1 MKKNN
6 YTQYL
11 YFLPVFI
18 LIVFIFIYPLCYS
31 IMLSFFDWDLT
42 KPDQHRFIG
51 FQNFIDLFH
60 DPLFLPCIWHGLV
73 FTAFSVVFEYLVG
86 LTIALALNSRFAVL
100 RNVNKA
106 LLMLPWAVPIAI
118 NSMIWKFL
126 LSPNYGYLNQIFEV
140 LGFNGALTKNWFG
153 DMSTVLPT
161 IIVVNIWRSF
171 PFYTIVLTA
180 ALMAIPKE
188 MYEAAEVD
196 GASFF
201 QKFRAVTMPGI
212 ASSSAVIVIFH
223 IIWTFSNFDVI
234 YLLTAGGPLNASEVL
249 PTLMYREA
257 FTHFNMGYS
266 SSIGLF
272 LFIVLFIAVGPLYTK
287 FVLKER

>member
-1 MKKNN
+1 MNKKN
-6 YTQYL
+6 TQYL

-18 LIVFIFIYPLCYS
+18 LIIFIFIFPLCYS
-31 IMLSFFDWDLT
+31 IILSFFNWDLT
-42 KPDQHRFIG
+42 KPNQRGFVG

-60 DPLFLPCIWHGLV
+60 DPLFLPCIGHGLI
-73 FTAFSVVFEYLVG
+73 FTIFSVVFEYLVG
-86 LTIALALNSRFAVL
+86 LTIALALNSRFAVFK
-100 RNVNKA
+100 NVNKA

-126 LSPNYGYLNQIFEV
+126 LSANYGYLNQVFE
-140 LGFNGALTKNWFG
+140 LFGIEGALTKNWFG
-153 DMSTVLPT
+153 DMATVLPT
-161 IIVVNIWRSF
+161 IIVVNVWRSF
-171 PFYTIVLTA
+171 PFYTIILTA
-180 ALMAIPKE
+180 ALMAIPTE
-188 MYEAAEVD
+188 LYEAADVD

-212 ASSSAVIVIFH
+212 ASSSAVIIIFH

-234 YLLTAGGPLNASEVL
+234 YLLTAGGPLHASEVL

-257 FTHFNMGYS
+257 FTYFNMGYS

-272 LFIVLFIAVGPLYTK
+272 LFTVLFIVVGPLYTK
-287 FVLKER
+287 FVIKEH